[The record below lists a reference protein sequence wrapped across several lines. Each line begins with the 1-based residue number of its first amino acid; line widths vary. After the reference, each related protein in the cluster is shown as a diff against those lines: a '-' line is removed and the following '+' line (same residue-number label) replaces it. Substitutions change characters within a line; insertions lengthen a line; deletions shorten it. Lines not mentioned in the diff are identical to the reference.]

1 MRSNRSPY
9 QPFTHQFGH
18 EALPVHI
25 ENSRQLE
32 LFLEELIPNFG

>member
-1 MRSNRSPY
+1 MRSNRSPH

-32 LFLEELIPNFG
+32 LFLEELFPNFG

>member
-1 MRSNRSPY
+1 MRSNCSLH

-18 EALPVHI
+18 EVLPVHI
-25 ENSRQLE
+25 ENSRKLE